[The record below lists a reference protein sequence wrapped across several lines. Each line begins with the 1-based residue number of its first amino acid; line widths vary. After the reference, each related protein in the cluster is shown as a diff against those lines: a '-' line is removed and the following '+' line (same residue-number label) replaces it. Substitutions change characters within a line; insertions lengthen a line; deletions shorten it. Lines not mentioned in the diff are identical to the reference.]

1 MKKDIRSN
9 REYSNSKGISSKEYR
24 LGSNAGRPQN
34 RSLQQDFDYLDKL
47 SPEEFAFLA
56 EFNSNFLSG
65 EYADENVV
73 GEEVAAKMN
82 TRESKRDA
90 QNAENARR
98 RSVENRQHLPI
109 DEAILEHVDTQN
121 QQRWMDADANIERF
135 WKEKRKKATYEKLK
149 GGS

>member
-82 TRESKRDA
+82 KPEVKKNA